1 MENRSPGALGGTG
14 RYRRGPCGQRGTPE
28 FDCFGLD
35 LAPVVMANEVFG
47 DGLLLLIGQLEQEL
61 PRLRDVLDDDRALG
75 RDPALNSAHGTGLS
89 LGATT
94 RKMGDRLVK
103 SQEAIARTVRSVF
116 PAAERARDE
125 ATAHLPNDGRSTRR
139 LPGCSAACSKPPE
152 PSPRQGAGVFTDR
165 EGVGTVRPGELAMSA
180 DVVGTSAEDI
190 DAQITLGEAQREGP
204 S

>member
-1 MENRSPGALGGTG
+1 
-14 RYRRGPCGQRGTPE
+14 
-28 FDCFGLD
+28 
-35 LAPVVMANEVFG
+35 MANEVFG

-116 PAAERARDE
+116 PAAERAGDE
-125 ATAHLPNDGRSTRR
+125 ATAHPITQRRQIHEKTAWMLRSM
-139 LPGCSAACSKPPE
+139 L
-152 PSPRQGAGVFTDR
+152 
-165 EGVGTVRPGELAMSA
+165 
-180 DVVGTSAEDI
+180 
-190 DAQITLGEAQREGP
+190 EAP
-204 S
+204 